1 MTRKLVIIGSGA
13 AGYTAGIYAARADLK
28 PLLFEGSQP
37 GGQLTITTEV
47 ENFPGFPQSVM
58 GPELMVMMR
67 EQAARFGTDI
77 VSERITKVD
86 FSKRPFRLW
95 DSDEKET
102 QAEAVIVATGASAML
117 LGVPGEDTLM
127 GYGVSACATCDAA
140 FFRDV
145 HVAVVGGGDSAMEE
159 GNYLTKFAK
168 KVTIIHR
175 REEFRAS
182 KIMLHKAQHNPKVEF
197 LLDTVSRRCC
207 RRRTSAACVRSS
219 CGTARAARSRRCPST
234 APSSPSAQAQHGA
247 VQGPARAGSQ
257 GLRLAEEP
265 DPDQR
270 RRRLRRRRRRGQ
282 LVPAGDHGRRHGL
295 RGGARRGAL
304 ARRALTSRRG
314 GAHGERRRRD
324 PPARES
330 GHSRRCRT
338 HPARRATPVRDV
350 RRYRP
355 SATTLAARRATATGV
370 PPCVP
375 PPHCCSVS
383 RRPPRCS
390 RP

>member
-77 VSERITKVD
+77 VSERITRVD
-86 FSKRPFRLW
+86 FSQRPFRLW
-95 DSDEKET
+95 DSDDKET

-182 KIMLHKAQHNPKVEF
+182 KIMLHKAQQNPKIEF
-197 LLDTVSRRCC
+197 LLDTV
-207 RRRTSAACVRSS
+207 V
-219 CGTARAARSRRCPST
+219 
-234 APSSPSAQAQHGA
+234 
-247 VQGPARAGSQ
+247 
-257 GLRLAEEP
+257 EEFLPRP
-265 DPDQR
+265 DK
-270 RRRLRRRRRRGQ
+270 RRLRALKLHNTKSGETSEMPIDGAFVAIGHKPNTELFKGQ
-282 LVPAGDHGRRHGL
+282 LELDAKGYVVLKEKTRTNVTGVFAAGDVADSWYRQAITAAGTGC
-295 RGGARRGAL
+295 AAAL
-304 ARRALTSRRG
+304 DA
-314 GAHGERRRRD
+314 ERWL
-324 PPARES
+324 A
-330 GHSRRCRT
+330 GH
-338 HPARRATPVRDV
+338 
-350 RRYRP
+350 
-355 SATTLAARRATATGV
+355 
-370 PPCVP
+370 
-375 PPHCCSVS
+375 
-383 RRPPRCS
+383 
-390 RP
+390 